1 IKVSTVGPSI
11 YQSIIMA
18 DGDAKSVHFDEE
30 KNELTEQDVIDM
42 KNLSVHGSQ
51 SVMSLA
57 DSTSNFGEHVGD
69 EIQMDDIEEVNVDQ
83 VKEEIDQ
90 ARIYGGYMFDRR
102 RVEGREDLP
111 ETVSVLNWLFPIPP
125 CPEGENKKEWDEV
138 FAGAEVYLVGTAHFS
153 KNSQDDVKKVIERIQ
168 PDVVMVELC
177 PSRISVLSLDEET
190 LFREAKE
197 LSTAK
202 MVQLMKQG
210 GPMHGVMYTL
220 LISMSAHVT
229 RQLGMA
235 PGGEFRMA
243 YKTAQQVPLCQLVL
257 GDRPIEVT
265 IGRALGNLSMWQKAK
280 FFFHLLTSHNMKISA
295 EDVEKC
301 KQKDYLE
308 QLLEEMAGEFPGLSE
323 IFVNER
329 DKYMT
334 NALQLL
340 LINHTGRK
348 RAAWQH
354 TDGVKWQPLKV
365 VGVVGIGHQPGIVA
379 HWGEKIDISEIIR
392 IPPPSKST
400 VVVKTAVKWTLYGL
414 AAYGIYRTGRVALR
428 RLGRL

>member
-1 IKVSTVGPSI
+1 MDS
-11 YQSIIMA
+11 
-18 DGDAKSVHFDEE
+18 GDAKSEHFDEE

-42 KNLSVHGSQ
+42 KNLSVNGSH
-51 SVMSLA
+51 SVVSLA

-69 EIQMDDIEEVNVDQ
+69 EIQMEDIEEVNVRQ
-83 VKEEIDQ
+83 VEEEIDQ

-102 RVEGREDLP
+102 RAEDGGQLP
-111 ETVSVLNWLFPIPP
+111 ETVSVLHWPFPIPA
-125 CPEGENKKEWDEV
+125 CPEGENPQEWEAV
-138 FAGAEVYLVGTAHFS
+138 YSGAEVYLVGTAHFS
-153 KNSQDDVKKVIERIQ
+153 KNSQEDVKKVIERVQ

-190 LFREAKE
+190 LLREAQE
-197 LSTAK
+197 LTTTK
-202 MVQLMKQG
+202 MMQLMKRG
-210 GPMHGVMYTL
+210 GPLHGVMYTL

-243 YKTAQQVPLCQLVL
+243 YRTANQIPLCQFVL

-280 FFFHLLTSHNMKISA
+280 FFFHLLTSHNMEISE

-301 KQKDYLE
+301 KKKDYLE

-323 IFVNER
+323 IFVTER

-334 NALQLL
+334 NALQALL
-340 LINHTGRK
+340 MNHTHRK

-379 HWGEKIDISEIIR
+379 HWGEQIDISELIR
-392 IPPPSKST
+392 IPPPTRTQTIVKS
-400 VVVKTAVKWTLYGL
+400 AVRWSLYGL
-414 AAYGIYRTGRVALR
+414 AAYGLFRTGRVVLR